1 VRTFLKVFWNDS
13 DTVASVFWMWR
24 YQRMDEPTTKR
35 AGDGATEA
43 LADLIKSLTD
53 SGHLARLLNAARHPG
68 TSSTKQSAGSLAGDI
83 LHGAE
88 GIAEFL
94 YGDRKLRRKVYNLVE
109 TARLPH
115 FRLGAVICA
124 RRSVLLDWIQAQ
136 ERALGLNQ

>member
-1 VRTFLKVFWNDS
+1 
-13 DTVASVFWMWR
+13 
-24 YQRMDEPTTKR
+24 MDEPTTQR
-35 AGDGATEA
+35 AGDGAAEA
-43 LADLIKSLTD
+43 LADLIKSLAD
-53 SGHLARLLNAARHPG
+53 SGYLARLLSAAHHSV
-68 TSSTKQSAGSLAGDI
+68 TSSPKQSAGSPAGDI

-94 YGDRKLRRKVYNLVE
+94 YGDRKLRRRIYNLVE

>member
-1 VRTFLKVFWNDS
+1 
-13 DTVASVFWMWR
+13 
-24 YQRMDEPTTKR
+24 MDEPTTQR
-35 AGDGATEA
+35 AGDGAAEA
-43 LADLIKSLTD
+43 LADLINTLTD
-53 SGHLARLLNAARHPG
+53 SGHLARLLNAARHHV
-68 TSSTKQSAGSLAGDI
+68 TSSTKQSGGSLAGDI
-83 LHGAE
+83 LHGAD

-94 YGDRKLRRKVYNLVE
+94 YGDRKLRRKIYNLVE